1 MEADDGKPTSGGQNN
16 ESNENENNT
25 TSNEAEATNGQVK
38 ITFLN
43 FTLGSFWNSNLSV
56 NLFTKWEK
64 VSFCSVICHF
74 C

>member
-38 ITFLN
+38 ITFWN
-43 FTLGSFWNSNLSV
+43 FTLGSF
-56 NLFTKWEK
+56 
-64 VSFCSVICHF
+64 
-74 C
+74 